1 MIILVT
7 ILLASVASLP
17 AVPECSKVV
26 TVQLRE
32 ECITTQ
38 LRLETFNPVQQCKDV
53 MVTECKH
60 KFSHFP
66 HKSFTSSRVLGT
78 TSTLVASSGVPI
90 KHPFTK
96 RDDTLNPQTT
106 SEDTDPTHTSSEDTE
121 PTHATNEE
129 PEPHQ
134 GGQNCKQVKEKHCQK
149 IPQWKTIPSE

>member
-32 ECITTQ
+32 ECTTTQ
-38 LRLETFNPVQQCKDV
+38 LRVETINPVQQCKDV

-106 SEDTDPTHTSSEDTE
+106 SEDTE

-149 IPQWKTIPSE
+149 